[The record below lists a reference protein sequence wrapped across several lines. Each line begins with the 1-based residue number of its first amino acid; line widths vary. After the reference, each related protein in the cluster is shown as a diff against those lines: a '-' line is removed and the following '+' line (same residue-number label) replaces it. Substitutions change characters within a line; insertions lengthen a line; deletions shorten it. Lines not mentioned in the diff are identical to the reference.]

1 MPSVLLSV
9 LLCTTPCAWV
19 IELPWPES
27 AWLLQS
33 QPYSVKTALWQL
45 RSHCYSTWVAS
56 GGCDGLC
63 SARLLC
69 VSLGLTHN
77 SVGFLTPPKPGG
89 PMSEALNTT
98 WRRGPVQLG
107 LLIPYSPLLVAM
119 RPRVGVPRWD

>member
-1 MPSVLLSV
+1 MAGVCS
-9 LLCTTPCAWV
+9 AAA
-19 IELPWPES
+19 ES
-27 AWLLQS
+27 ALQREDSTVAAEISLLQH
-33 QPYSVKTALWQL
+33 LGGFW
-45 RSHCYSTWVAS
+45 
-56 GGCDGLC
+56 GCDGLC

-69 VSLGLTHN
+69 VSLGLTYN